1 MRRVAGGDPEPAPQA
16 AQSPEAITPAAA
28 LPAPPRLDSFADLV
42 ALAAEK
48 RDVRLKIALE
58 DAVEPVRFKPGHVE
72 LHLLADAPKDLANEL
87 GRKLKA
93 WTGDRWMVSV
103 TDERGETPLGK
114 VRRQREK
121 QMLDEAK
128 RHPSIMSVMRHFPE
142 AEIVAVREID
152 KGGDKKNKR

>member
-1 MRRVAGGDPEPAPQA
+1 M
-16 AQSPEAITPAAA
+16 
-28 LPAPPRLDSFADLV
+28 PAPPRLDSFADLV